1 MTRLVAILMAVG
13 MSMMIAVP
21 SASQSTNDLAVIV
34 HPDNPTSNLSFA
46 EFRRIARLEQQF
58 WNDNTPISLLIP
70 GANTSERSRTL
81 KRVYQMSEQAFRQ
94 HWISVAY
101 QVKAT
106 SLPRPF
112 SSCEVAV
119 EVVSRLSEAVSMVSS
134 SCLDQ
139 QFRERVKVVRIDG
152 RLPNEDGYRL

>member
-1 MTRLVAILMAVG
+1 MTRLLAIFLAVG
-13 MSMMIAVP
+13 LSMMVAAP

-34 HPDNPTSNLSFA
+34 HPDNPQSDLSFA

-58 WNDNTPISLLIP
+58 WNDNSSISLLIP
-70 GANTSERSRTL
+70 GANLTERSRTL

-106 SLPRPF
+106 NLPRPY
-112 SSCEVAV
+112 SSCDVAI
-119 EVVSRLSEAVSMVSS
+119 EVVSRLPEAVSMIAS
-134 SCLDQ
+134 SCLDEQ
-139 QFRERVKVVRIDG
+139 ALERINVVRIDG
-152 RLPNEDGYRL
+152 RLPNDEGYRL